1 MNAVFLDTVGL
12 LALWNRSDQWHE
24 SAEAAFQ
31 SLLARRS
38 PLLTTS
44 LVMLECGNA
53 AARHQFRQQVCDLRD
68 VLRSRGELIEPTD
81 AEVNDAWVAFER
93 GDAGQA
99 GIVDHIS
106 FAVMRRLEISDAF
119 TNDRHYR
126 AAGMNPLF

>member
-1 MNAVFLDTVGL
+1 MNAVFLDTVVL
-12 LALWNRSDQWHE
+12 LALWNRFDQWHE

-44 LVMLECGNA
+44 LVLLECGNA
-53 AARHQFRQQVCDLRD
+53 AARHPFRQQVCDLRD

-81 AEVNDAWVAFER
+81 AEVNDAWVAFKR